1 MYLQYC
7 NRGCV
12 VLMSLPEL
20 FGLIKLSY
28 RQAEGRR
35 INTVVLCLKYI
46 ASLFLAAALL
56 LFSTGSPG
64 FSQRAAL
71 TAAAAA
77 AGLFAVCMRGI
88 LIREMYLTSE
98 GFLRH
103 GCRNPI
109 PCPGI
114 PATLSFELA
123 CLAAAWSVN
132 FVLMSPAYIC
142 LRFGIRY
149 YSLSA
154 HRQGFMLL
162 LAAASLLAAGGALFA
177 AVIRSRLSCAEYLW
191 LCGRCKGALSALDCS
206 WYLSEGSCGDLLRLK
221 WLSLLFA
228 PALSHL
234 CAMNFSQKLLRRNGM
249 PSRNALRIELIR
261 DIRGEQFLELT

>member
-1 MYLQYC
+1 M
-7 NRGCV
+7 RIPSSTRMK
-12 VLMSLPEL
+12 VL
-20 FGLIKLSY
+20 
-28 RQAEGRR
+28 RCA
-35 INTVVLCLKYI
+35 
-46 ASLFLAAALL
+46 
-56 LFSTGSPG
+56 PG
-64 FSQRAAL
+64 FATWSVSMEKMKAITPEARNSSSVTAIRA
-71 TAAAAA
+71 T
-77 AGLFAVCMRGI
+77 R
-88 LIREMYLTSE
+88 
-98 GFLRH
+98 
-103 GCRNPI
+103 I